1 MDTNGQDSPMNQEIK
16 VVSRFLVLDDDQRCR
31 DRIRA
36 FCDENSLIP
45 LKVQADNVMGVL
57 KSKVDLGG
65 ILLAE
70 NFGADLG
77 AGIRLAHAIHALRP
91 ELPLFLRRDD
101 DADLDSL
108 VPPDQRLFASAFTVE
123 NMAPLKAALNES
135 IFSFVYPNVLVRG
148 ISELTTA
155 ALESQ
160 FIDMKAEV
168 ESPYI
173 VRDKLIFG
181 EIFTLIPIENNWCR
195 GYMMLQSEE
204 QSLLE
209 LVKFDRTHVSADK
222 ADDFRSLNSVLGEIT
237 NLIWGAFKNR
247 YSGAASTARN
257 LSQVPIVI
265 NHLHRYIS
273 FGSDNPQLCFR
284 YTLTDKAQ
292 GDTRSLVINQKF
304 VFNLNWNPEDFSEND
319 VSVEDLVSSG
329 ELDLF

>member
-1 MDTNGQDSPMNQEIK
+1 MNQEIK
-16 VVSRFLVLDDDQRCR
+16 VVSRFLVLDDDPRCR

-77 AGIRLAHAIHALRP
+77 AGIRLAHVIHVLRP

-101 DADLDSL
+101 CADLDNL
-108 VPPDQRLFASAFTVE
+108 APPDQRLFASAFTVE
-123 NMAPLKAALNES
+123 S
-135 IFSFVYPNVLVRG
+135 
-148 ISELTTA
+148 
-155 ALESQ
+155 
-160 FIDMKAEV
+160 
-168 ESPYI
+168 
-173 VRDKLIFG
+173 
-181 EIFTLIPIENNWCR
+181 
-195 GYMMLQSEE
+195 
-204 QSLLE
+204 
-209 LVKFDRTHVSADK
+209 
-222 ADDFRSLNSVLGEIT
+222 T

-247 YSGAASTARN
+247 YSGAAGTARN

-292 GDTRSLVINQKF
+292 GDARSLVINQKF

>member
-1 MDTNGQDSPMNQEIK
+1 MNEEIK
-16 VVSRFLVLDDDQRCR
+16 VVSKFLVLDDDQSCHQQ
-31 DRIRA
+31 IKT
-36 FCDENSLIP
+36 FCDDNSLVP
-45 LKVQADNVMGVL
+45 LKVQADNVMSVL
-57 KSKVDLGG
+57 MSKVDLGG

-70 NFGADLG
+70 KFAGDAG
-77 AGIRLAHAIHALRP
+77 EGIRLGRAIHAVRP
-91 ELPLFLRRDD
+91 ELPLFLRRANCENLDD
-101 DADLDSL
+101 LS
-108 VPPDQRLFASAFTVE
+108 PPDQRVFAAAYTIN
-123 NMAPLKAALNES
+123 NMAHLRAALDES

-148 ISELTTA
+148 ISELTSA

-168 ESPYI
+168 EAPYI

-204 QSLLE
+204 RSLLE
-209 LVKFDRTHVSADK
+209 LVKVDRTHVSADK

-247 YSGAASTARN
+247 YSGAASTERN

-284 YTLTDKAQ
+284 YTLIDRAHGQ
-292 GDTRSLVINQKF
+292 ARSLVINQKF
-304 VFNLNWNPEDFSEND
+304 VFNLNWNPDDFSENEI
-319 VSVEDLVSSG
+319 SVEDLVSAG

>member
-1 MDTNGQDSPMNQEIK
+1 MDANITETPMPQEIK
-16 VVSRFLVLDDDQRCR
+16 IVSKFLVLDDDQSCR
-31 DRIRA
+31 DQIRK
-36 FCDENSLIP
+36 FCDENNLIP

-57 KSKVDLGG
+57 KSNVDLGG

-70 NFGADLG
+70 NFGSDSSSGLQ
-77 AGIRLAHAIHALRP
+77 LAHAIHAARP
-91 ELPLFLRRDD
+91 ELPIFLRRESCEYLDD
-101 DADLDSL
+101 LA
-108 VPPDQRLFASAFTVE
+108 PQDQRLFASAFMVG
-123 NMAPLKAALNES
+123 NIVHLRAALDES
-135 IFSFVYPNVLVRG
+135 IFSFAYPNVLVRG

-160 FIDMKAEV
+160 FINMKSEV
-168 ESPYI
+168 EAPYI

-181 EIFTLIPIENNWCR
+181 EIFTLIPVENNWCR

-222 ADDFRSLNSVLGEIT
+222 ADNFRGLNGVLGEIT
-237 NLIWGAFKNR
+237 NLVWGAFKNR
-247 YSGAASTARN
+247 YSGVASTDRH

-284 YTLTDKAQ
+284 YTLTDLAHA
-292 GDTRSLVINQKF
+292 DASPLVINQKF
-304 VFNLNWNPEDFSEND
+304 VFNLNWNPDDFSENET
-319 VSVEDLVSSG
+319 SVEDLVSAG

>member
-1 MDTNGQDSPMNQEIK
+1 M
-16 VVSRFLVLDDDQRCR
+16 
-31 DRIRA
+31 
-36 FCDENSLIP
+36 
-45 LKVQADNVMGVL
+45 
-57 KSKVDLGG
+57 
-65 ILLAE
+65 
-70 NFGADLG
+70 
-77 AGIRLAHAIHALRP
+77 
-91 ELPLFLRRDD
+91 
-101 DADLDSL
+101 
-108 VPPDQRLFASAFTVE
+108 
-123 NMAPLKAALNES
+123 
-135 IFSFVYPNVLVRG
+135 
-148 ISELTTA
+148 TTA

-247 YSGAASTARN
+247 YSGIASSARN

-292 GDTRSLVINQKF
+292 GDARSLVINQKF

-319 VSVEDLVSSG
+319 ISVEDLVSSG